1 MNDKLRIY
9 HPPLPIR
16 LIRLIRPIKPILQTF
31 KKLTTMTKFD
41 INRFGKVLLWSAQ
54 MTKKEMLTNMGAM
67 FFTMFIPFLMHLL
80 QSYHADIGSV
90 THNLMSFF
98 MFEVII
104 YFIITVIGGC
114 WLFSN
119 MKTKEQRITFKMLPA
134 TDLEKFVARA
144 LYVTVV
150 WWVMAFIA
158 FCAADVFRMLASLIA
173 GIPVVKCLI
182 PDFASILLGMSE
194 YNSFNVDGMAM
205 AEACSILALAYAW
218 LFWLY
223 SFYILGGALFRRRQF
238 VFTTLAH
245 FIIGMAFLP
254 LFVGFVDDIN
264 QHIAREMFAPLAWT
278 GAAVFALWGV
288 ADWVL
293 SYKIFRRMQV
303 INNKWVNL

>member
-1 MNDKLRIY
+1 M
-9 HPPLPIR
+9 
-16 LIRLIRPIKPILQTF
+16 
-31 KKLTTMTKFD
+31 M
-41 INRFGKVLLWSAQ
+41 
-54 MTKKEMLTNMGAM
+54 
-67 FFTMFIPFLMHLL
+67 
-80 QSYHADIGSV
+80 
-90 THNLMSFF
+90 
-98 MFEVII
+98 
-104 YFIITVIGGC
+104 
-114 WLFSN
+114 
-119 MKTKEQRITFKMLPA
+119 TKEQRLTFKMLPA

-150 WWVMAFIA
+150 WWVMAFVA
-158 FCAADVFRMLASLIA
+158 FCAADVFRMLISLVA
-173 GIPVVKCLI
+173 GIPVVKCVI
-182 PDFASILLGMSE
+182 PEFASILLGTSE
-194 YNSFNVDGMAM
+194 YYTFNVDGMTM

-254 LFVGFVDDIN
+254 LFVGFVDDID
-264 QHIAREMFAPLAWT
+264 QHIARSMFVPLAWT
-278 GAAVFALWGV
+278 GAAVFAIWGV

>member
-1 MNDKLRIY
+1 
-9 HPPLPIR
+9 
-16 LIRLIRPIKPILQTF
+16 
-31 KKLTTMTKFD
+31 MTKFD
-41 INRFGKVLLWSAQ
+41 INRFGKVLLWSAR
-54 MTKKEMLTNMGAM
+54 MTKKEMLTNMGSM
-67 FFTMFIPFLMHLL
+67 FFAMFIPFLIHLL
-80 QSYHADIGSV
+80 SSYRTDEIHAAGSLLSAMQFCLV
-90 THNLMSFF
+90 
-98 MFEVII
+98 I
-104 YFIITVIGGC
+104 YFIVTVIGGC

-119 MKTKEQRITFKMLPA
+119 MKTKEQRLTFKMLPA

-150 WWVMAFIA
+150 WWVMAFVA
-158 FCAADVFRMLASLIA
+158 FCAADVFRMLISLVA
-173 GIPVVKCLI
+173 GIPVVKCVI
-182 PDFASILLGMSE
+182 PEFASILLGTSE
-194 YNSFNVDGMAM
+194 YNTFNVDSMTM

-254 LFVGFVDDIN
+254 LFVGFVDDID
-264 QHIAREMFAPLAWT
+264 QHIARSMFVPLAWT